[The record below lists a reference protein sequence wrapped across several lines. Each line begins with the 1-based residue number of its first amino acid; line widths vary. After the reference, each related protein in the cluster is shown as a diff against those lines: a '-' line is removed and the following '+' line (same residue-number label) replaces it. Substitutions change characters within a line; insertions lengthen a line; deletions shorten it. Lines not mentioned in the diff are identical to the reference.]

1 MGAEHWILHADMDAF
16 YASIEQRDH
25 PELRGRP
32 VIVGA
37 TSPRGVVAAASYEAR
52 RFGVRSAMPGFR
64 ARKLC
69 PNGVYLPSNMALYAE
84 VSRQIQTLFHDFTPL
99 VEPLALDEAFLD
111 VSGSVGLFGGIEALA
126 RELKQRV
133 LAATQLRV
141 SVGAAPNKLV
151 AKIACNLG
159 KPDGLRVIPA
169 SEVRAALDPLA
180 IGELWGVGPVLE
192 RKLREIGVD
201 TFGELARLER
211 APLEALVG
219 RRASELQA
227 LARGEDAREV
237 EAERA
242 PKSIGEENTFE
253 SDVQSEARVDE
264 VLRVH
269 ADAVA
274 RRLRR
279 AGYRG
284 RTICL
289 KIKLARAD
297 AGRATARGPHYP
309 LLSRRQTLPDPT
321 DDAEQIS
328 SVARAL
334 WRSAALR
341 VPIRLLGVSVSG
353 LESSGA
359 QPGQLGLFD
368 RGGSRAAPGQGT
380 SAGADPIRGRGRL
393 GPTLDA
399 IVERFGSQAI
409 GRAVETPGKVTHGRG
424 IKRGV

>member
-1 MGAEHWILHADMDAF
+1 MSAERWILHADMDAF
-16 YASIEQRDH
+16 YASIEQRDQ

-64 ARKLC
+64 ARQLC
-69 PNGVYLPSNMALYAE
+69 PEGVYLPSNMALYAQ
-84 VSRQIQTLFHDFTPL
+84 VSRQIQALFNDFTPL

-111 VSGSVGLFGGIEALA
+111 VSGSVGLFGGVEALA
-126 RELKQRV
+126 RELKRRV
-133 LAATQLRV
+133 LEATRLCV
-141 SVGAAPNKLV
+141 SVGAAPSKLV

-159 KPDGLRVIPA
+159 KPDGLRVIA
-169 SEVRAALDPLA
+169 QSDVRAALDPLA
-180 IGELWGVGPVLE
+180 IGDLWGVGPVLE
-192 RKLREIGVD
+192 RKLRAIGVH
-201 TFGELARLER
+201 TLGELARRER
-211 APLEALVG
+211 APREARVG
-219 RRASELQA
+219 RRAAGVEA
-227 LARGEDAREV
+227 LARGEDPRGG
-237 EAERA
+237 EADRA

-253 SDVQSEARVDE
+253 SDVQSEARVEE
-264 VLRVH
+264 VLRAH

-284 RTICL
+284 RTVTL

-297 AGRATARGPHYP
+297 AGRATERGPQYP
-309 LLSRRQTLPDPT
+309 VLSRSKTLPDPT

-353 LESSGA
+353 LESSGE
-359 QPGQLGLFD
+359 GQLGLFE
-368 RGGSRAAPGQGT
+368 RGRARPGP
-380 SAGADPIRGRGRL
+380 SSGADPIRARGRL

-424 IKRGV
+424 IKRGT